1 MKLYIMTIAVSAI
14 VAAAVNM
21 LSPEKWQKYISVVT
35 GLVMVLCIGR
45 PIFELAHTDVFSGFH
60 FNNESIAD
68 EGERQ
73 LRMEL
78 KKELELQ
85 LAGDVQSRIRQE
97 FGRTAQARVRVGVD
111 DGGLITGVE
120 SIVIYGKG
128 FDNAVTGRLRDV
140 YGARE
145 VKIGGNKKVS
155 EKAE

>member
-1 MKLYIMTIAVSAI
+1 MTIAVSAI

-21 LSPEKWQKYISVVT
+21 LSPEKWQKYTAVVS

-45 PIFELAHTDVFSGFH
+45 PVFDLAHTDIFAGFN
-60 FNNESIAD
+60 FKNESIAA

-78 KKELELQ
+78 KKELEQQ
-85 LAGDVQSRIRQE
+85 LAEDVRSRLNRE
-97 FGRTAQARVRVGVD
+97 FGRDAAVRVSVD
-111 DGGLITGVE
+111 TDKSGMITGVD
-120 SIVIYGKG
+120 SIVVYGKG
-128 FDNAVTGRLRDV
+128 FDNAALGRLREI

-155 EKAE
+155 AKAE